1 MKLQKE
7 KEQPEIPTA
16 SMADIAFLLIVFFML
31 TTVISATK
39 GIEHI
44 LPQQDKSDTTQVERE
59 ESIYIKINADS
70 TYTVDQ
76 KEPRSIR
83 DMGFLK
89 EYVYEKVSRNYK
101 KPIIIHVNPEAD
113 YDSMVAVL
121 DTLKQVE
128 EQVAKEGR
136 LPADKGLT
144 ISIPTSAELEAWGY

>member
-1 MKLQKE
+1 MKIERE

-39 GIEHI
+39 GIEHM
-44 LPQQDKSDTTQVERE
+44 LPQQDKEAKEVQRE
-59 ESIYIKINADS
+59 ESIFIRINPDG

-83 DMGFLK
+83 DMAFLK
-89 EYVYEKVSRNYK
+89 EYVYEKVSRNWK
-101 KPIIIHVNPEAD
+101 KPIVILVNPEAN
-113 YDSMVAVL
+113 YEGMITVL

-136 LPADKGLT
+136 LPENKGLA
-144 ISIPTSAELEAWGY
+144 ISIPTSSELEAWGF